1 LSEEQIRGDHNP
13 GAGGWPTIRYFNKET
28 GYGGKPYTK
37 KTSDA
42 MCTELGNDKYMQAY
56 VEEAG
61 KTSLCSIAEGNPGCG
76 DKEKKYIAK
85 WASAD
90 SAKLEAQIKRLSGMS
105 GEDSKMKED
114 LKQWVTQRLAILNQY
129 QKKLGS
135 GEKKEL

>member
-90 SAKLEAQIKRLSGMS
+90 AAKLEAQIKRLSGMA

-114 LKQWVTQRLAILNQY
+114 LKQWVTQRLAILKQY
-129 QKKLGS
+129 QKKLG
-135 GEKKEL
+135 GGDEKEL